1 MRIDVLG
8 VGFDNLTMAEAVERG
23 MELVRSPGPHY
34 VVTPNPEIVEVCR
47 EDSGARAAVN
57 GADLVLPDGIGVI
70 KGAAMLGTP
79 LKERT
84 PGVEFATH
92 LMDKLAEEGKSLY
105 LLGAKPGVAE
115 QAGAKLAAAHPGLRI
130 AGTHDGYFKED
141 GPVVAAI
148 RQSGA
153 DVVFVCLGAQ
163 AGEVDGEKRRRHRR
177 PAVVRPGGQSGR
189 IRRRGGAGP
198 KILDRP
204 RAGVVLPPVQ
214 GAPPHRPDDEA
225 AAVFNP
231 CQAGEETQ
239 MSGKL
244 IVFEGTDGS
253 GKATQAK
260 LLCETLAQRGIAYR
274 EIDFPRYGNPFAEP
288 ANLYLHGALGNR
300 PGDVNAYAASVLYA
314 VDRFASYKEDWG
326 GFYEEGGIVV
336 ANRYTTS
343 NAVHQASKLPEGER
357 QAFLDWLFDLEYG
370 RMGLPAP
377 DLVLYL
383 DLPTEVSEKM
393 LRHREQAT
401 ATAADIH
408 EQDGAYLRRCREGAR
423 EIARDLGWSV
433 IDCAAGDA
441 PRTVEDIRR
450 EVLSR
455 VEPLLN

>member
-8 VGFDNLTMAEAVERG
+8 VGFDNLTMTEAVERG

-153 DVVFVCLGAQ
+153 DVVFVCLGAPKQ
-163 AGEVDGEKRRRHRR
+163 EKW
-177 PAVVRPGGQSGR
+177 
-189 IRRRGGAGP
+189 
-198 KILDRP
+198 L
-204 RAGVVLPPVQ
+204 
-214 GAPPHRPDDEA
+214 
-225 AAVFNP
+225 
-231 CQAGEETQ
+231 
-239 MSGKL
+239 
-244 IVFEGTDGS
+244 
-253 GKATQAK
+253 AK
-260 LLCETLAQRGIAYR
+260 NG
-274 EIDFPRYGNPFAEP
+274 
-288 ANLYLHGALGNR
+288 
-300 PGDVNAYAASVLYA
+300 
-314 VDRFASYKEDWG
+314 
-326 GFYEEGGIVV
+326 
-336 ANRYTTS
+336 
-343 NAVHQASKLPEGER
+343 
-357 QAFLDWLFDLEYG
+357 
-370 RMGLPAP
+370 
-377 DLVLYL
+377 
-383 DLPTEVSEKM
+383 
-393 LRHREQAT
+393 
-401 ATAADIH
+401 TAADIH